1 MTEIEREPRSRSGPV
16 RPLLGALSG
25 VLAGCAALAVAEAVA
40 GGVRPQS
47 GPVVAVGGAA
57 IDRTP
62 AEVKDWAIRHFGTDD
77 KLVLQLGILA
87 VLALFALALGITA
100 LRFRRTGAA
109 GVLLFGAVG
118 AVAATGRP
126 DSPGPGDALPS
137 LAGAVAGAVVLYV
150 LIGRLVLGD
159 GDAAAGGGT
168 GAAGRG
174 DAGAVGTG
182 AVGSAAGTG
191 AVGSAESGL
200 RVGRGA
206 AAGDGSRVAGDVT
219 VAGAGSSWDAEAGHG
234 DVGAGL
240 VDPAGP
246 GLTVDRGAVVAGGPG
261 DVTVADA
268 GGSGRIPETG
278 CGDVGAGP
286 AGSAG
291 SGLRVGR
298 GAAAGGG
305 PGDVTDADAD
315 AGTGAVGSAG
325 SGLRVGRGVADGDG
339 TVADAEG
346 SARVG
351 TGAVGSAEPGLP
363 APGPETDP
371 GSERDLPFAGVRGWD
386 RRGFV
391 LAAGA
396 TAAVSAGAGLLG
408 RALRGADGRDAVAS
422 REAAV
427 LPRPASPAPPVPRGA
442 GLRIAGVSPFVT
454 PARDFYRVDTALVV
468 PKVDATSWRLRLHG
482 RGVARPVVLSYDD
495 LLRRETVERDITLTC
510 VSNEVGGPYVGNARW
525 IGVRLADLLAECGV
539 RPPSEGGPADQLVA
553 RSVDGM
559 TIGSPVEEL
568 MDGRD
573 ALLALGMN
581 GRPLP
586 FAHGFPVRMVVPG
599 LYGFVSACKW
609 IKDIELTTFDSYDP
623 YWVKRGWAR
632 EAPVKTQ
639 SRIDTP
645 KPFARPKTG
654 TVMVAGV
661 AWAQHRGIDKVE
673 IRVDDGPW
681 QQTRLAAEDSRD
693 TWRQWSFPWR
703 ATKGGHTLTVRATDR
718 TGAVQT
724 DRRARTIPDGA
735 SGWHSVVVTVE

>member
-1 MTEIEREPRSRSGPV
+1 MTENEKEPRSPSGPA
-16 RPLLGALSG
+16 RPLLAALGG

-40 GGVRPQS
+40 GGVRAQS
-47 GPVVAVGGAA
+47 GPVVVVGGAA

-62 AEVKDWAIRHFGTDD
+62 AAVKDWAIRHFGTDD

-87 VLALFALALGITA
+87 VLALFALALGIVA
-100 LRFRRTGAA
+100 LRFRRTGSA

-118 AVAATGRP
+118 AVAATSRP
-126 DSPGPGDALPS
+126 DSTGAADTLPS
-137 LAGAVAGAVVLYV
+137 VAGAVAGAVVLYV
-150 LIGRLVLGD
+150 LAGRLALRDRG
-159 GDAAAGGGT
+159 AAAAQGDPRAADDPSRGPV
-168 GAAGRG
+168 AGRRR
-174 DAGAVGTG
+174 ARAVGTG
-182 AVGSAAGTG
+182 SAVPAASGLPGAAAVEGVIVPGEVPARAVGN
-191 AVGSAESGL
+191 GSAGPAASDLPAAAPASG
-200 RVGRGA
+200 RVGGWDCASECVRGRGA
-206 AAGDGSRVAGDVT
+206 AAVGGSRVVEGVAVPGEVPAGAV
-219 VAGAGSSWDAEAGHG
+219 GAGSARSAVSGTSVSASEADHAP
-234 DVGAGL
+234 V
-240 VDPAGP
+240 PAG
-246 GLTVDRGAVVAGGPG
+246 
-261 DVTVADA
+261 
-268 GGSGRIPETG
+268 
-278 CGDVGAGP
+278 
-286 AGSAG
+286 
-291 SGLRVGR
+291 
-298 GAAAGGG
+298 
-305 PGDVTDADAD
+305 
-315 AGTGAVGSAG
+315 
-325 SGLRVGRGVADGDG
+325 
-339 TVADAEG
+339 
-346 SARVG
+346 AR
-351 TGAVGSAEPGLP
+351 
-363 APGPETDP
+363 D
-371 GSERDLPFAGVRGWD
+371 WD

-391 LAAGA
+391 LAAGG
-396 TAAVSAGAGLLG
+396 TAAASAGAGLLG
-408 RALRGADGRDAVAS
+408 RYLSRADGRDAVAS
-422 REAAV
+422 RAAVV
-427 LPRPASPAPPVPRGA
+427 LPRPASPAPAVPRGA
-442 GLRIAGVSPFVT
+442 GLRIPGASPFVT
-454 PARDFYRVDTALVV
+454 PNGAFYRVDTALVV

-495 LLRRETVERDITLTC
+495 LLRRELVERDITLTC
-510 VSNEVGGPYVGNARW
+510 VSNEVGGSYVGNARW

-559 TIGSPVEEL
+559 TIGSPVEDL

-581 GRPLP
+581 GEPLP

-632 EAPVKTQ
+632 EAPIKTQ

-645 KPFARPKTG
+645 KPFARPKAG

-681 QQTRLAAEDSRD
+681 QQARPAAEDTRD
-693 TWRQWSFPWR
+693 TWRHWSFAWQ

-724 DRRARTIPDGA
+724 DERARTIPDGA